1 MSEGSG
7 MGQEVTEAPSKE
19 WRWLGLSQAQLAAV
33 GLGLIVLLG
42 AILRFYQ
49 LGAYS
54 IGNSY
59 YAATVKS
66 MLTSWHNFFFAAY
79 EPGGSVTVDKPPLG
93 FWLQA
98 ASAYLFG

>member
-1 MSEGSG
+1 MTWVILA
-7 MGQEVTEAPSKE
+7 VTV
-19 WRWLGLSQAQLAAV
+19 LV
-33 GLGLIVLLG
+33 GATMRFYKLG
-42 AILRFYQ
+42 AT
-49 LGAYS
+49 S

-66 MLTSWHNFFFAAY
+66 MLTSWHNLFFAAY

-98 ASAYLFG
+98 ASAYVFGVNGTALALPQALAGT